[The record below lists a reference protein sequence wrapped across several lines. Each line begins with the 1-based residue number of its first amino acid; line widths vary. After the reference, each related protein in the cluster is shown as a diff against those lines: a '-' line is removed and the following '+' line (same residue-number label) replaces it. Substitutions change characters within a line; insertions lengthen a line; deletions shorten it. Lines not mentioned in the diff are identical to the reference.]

1 MTYPRFR
8 TPPMH
13 RTITLATG
21 VGIAISLAF
30 ASSASAWSLKTH
42 FWIGQQVLNDAL
54 DDGRV
59 ELGGNSYEVAPPIL
73 NALRSNPNQYRMGN
87 LGPDVFPDPIVGQ
100 MTTHPGVTNGW
111 QTDDWLRKLVG
122 RASSPTD
129 IAFSYGFVA
138 HAAGDIFAH
147 SYVNAL
153 AGDIF
158 LLTDGERDVERRHFL
173 LEKYIESLTPA
184 PLDAAGNTID
194 LEASL
199 GTPAEFLRDTL
210 ILDEDVATQN
220 FKADQTGAHLTAM
233 YEVRNGVRLARQETQ
248 NLIESITTFG
258 ADRFKEQAK
267 LQIDLATGKAA
278 LDAAEASLS
287 AAEKLLAVKKSAT
300 DAALGALDAANRLI
314 HDYPELLTFQEKLL
328 AEQLKAAADAV
339 NFAAQTAANIA
350 NQVKELQGKI
360 SDLRGKI
367 GNLACEALLYPP
379 AVEKCKEAVGNLN
392 GEISKLEGDI
402 SGLNAQ
408 VAAANEAA
416 QIAQANVDGTK
427 RTIDDLTKRQEEAVK
442 GVAQGTYQAAVDV
455 ARAEQEAQEK
465 IVAGARKAVD
475 ELRKIQE
482 RIASEL
488 EKVTAIVD
496 EIKKVIDKY
505 NGITFLIDNWLGDID
520 QATAKY
526 IDASHRAG
534 IKMLLSQGNP
544 LSEYTDWYSC
554 YGSVYTAAPI
564 EIGEATCAVKN
575 FIEELNQKFDD
586 AIAGLPEILQWL
598 VFPSRTAQKKV
609 VEKLKPELRKA
620 GLEIVGF
627 LTDKTT
633 SDFLDLLSDPSN
645 ANRDRL
651 NSAYNGD
658 TSGKNLLRFSDV
670 ASVVDADVA
679 LSNSRLD
686 PAAFAALNSAVVL
699 AKLSLLQPDALNQ
712 LIADKVGVAYDS
724 PRYGTPV
731 YPPYAGSFSA
741 LFGAVRSIDGNH
753 QWQAHALPY
762 ARNQA
767 HPASGP
773 GRYNYGHDYWQ
784 NRQMGLRIW
793 VDPYLREK
801 VFLKLF
807 PEGILGSSRNR
818 KDLSWPLYPFPEC
831 PLNPFPSTQSA
842 FTGEILREDRLCVD
856 AANPNIPA
864 AEFET
869 SSPEEYATSYL
880 QCGTVESG
888 FKYWTFIASYKT
900 EQGAQR
906 YARLVE
912 ARYADLKTA
921 LWRPVGAQGHWGVL
935 LAACTTKDKAVA
947 AMALSLRRG
956 IASDTFVWMSDNPIW
971 SDRAVV
977 TLAGAPR

>member
-1 MTYPRFR
+1 
-8 TPPMH
+8 MH
-13 RTITLATG
+13 HAITIAA
-21 VGIAISLAF
+21 VGIAGSLAC
-30 ASSASAWSLKTH
+30 SSPTLAWSLKTH

-59 ELGGNSYEVAPPIL
+59 ELGGNSYEVAPSVL

-111 QTDDWLRKLVG
+111 QTDDWLRLLVG
-122 RASSPTD
+122 RASSPSD
-129 IAFSYGFVA
+129 LAFAYGFVA
-138 HAAGDIFAH
+138 HAAADIFAH

-184 PLDAAGNTID
+184 PLDTAGNAID

-199 GTPAEFLRDTL
+199 GTPSEFLRDSL
-210 ILDEDVATQN
+210 ILNEGVATQN

-233 YEVRNGVRLARQETQ
+233 YHVRNGVRIARQETQ
-248 NLIESITTFG
+248 NLIEKITTFG

-267 LQIDLATGKAA
+267 LQIDLATGKQA
-278 LDAAEASLS
+278 LDAAEASLR
-287 AAEKLLAVKKSAT
+287 ATEDLLAIKKSAT
-300 DAALGALDAANRLI
+300 DAAVGALAAANKLI
-314 HDYPELLTFQEKLL
+314 QDYPELLTFQEKLL

-339 NFAAQTAANIA
+339 NSAAQTAAHAA
-350 NQVKELQGKI
+350 NEIKQLQDRIG
-360 SDLRGKI
+360 DLRGGI
-367 GNLACEALLYPP
+367 ADLACNLLVYPP
-379 AVEKCKEAVGNLN
+379 AVKECKEKVGKLN
-392 GEISKLEGDI
+392 EQISKLEGDI

-408 VAAANEAA
+408 VAAANKAA
-416 QIAQANVDGTK
+416 EIAQANVDGTK
-427 RTIDDLTKRQEEAVK
+427 RTIDDLKKRHEEAVK
-442 GVAQGTYQAAVDV
+442 GIAQGTYQAAVDA
-455 ARAEQEAQEK
+455 ARAEQEAQER
-465 IVAGARKAVD
+465 IVGAARKAVE
-475 ELRKIQE
+475 ELRRQQE

-488 EKVTAIVD
+488 NKVSAIVD
-496 EIKKVIDKY
+496 EIKKAIDKY
-505 NGITFLIDNWLGDID
+505 NGVIFLIDNWLGDID

-534 IKMLLSQGNP
+534 IKILLSEGNP

-554 YGSVYTAAPI
+554 YGSVYTAAPV
-564 EIGEATCAVKN
+564 EFGEATCAVKN

-586 AIAGLPEILQWL
+586 AIAELPEILQWL

-633 SDFLDLLSDPSN
+633 SDFLDLLSDPKN
-645 ANRDRL
+645 ASRDRL
-651 NSAYNGD
+651 NGAYSHD
-658 TSGKNLLRFSDV
+658 TSGKKLLRFSDV
-670 ASVVDADVA
+670 ASVVDADVG
-679 LSNSRLD
+679 LSENRLD
-686 PAAFAALNSAVVL
+686 PSAFAALQSAVVL

-712 LIADKVGVAYDS
+712 LMADKVGPGYVS
-724 PRYGTPV
+724 PRYGAPV
-731 YPPYAGSFSA
+731 YPPHAGNFSI

-767 HPASGP
+767 RPSSGP
-773 GRYNYGHDYWQ
+773 GRYNYGHDYWK

-807 PEGILGSSRNR
+807 PKGILGSSRTRN
-818 KDLSWPLYPFPEC
+818 DLSWPLYPFPEC
-831 PLNPFPSTQSA
+831 PLNPFPSTQNS
-842 FTGEILREDRLCVD
+842 FTGEILRQDRLCVD

-880 QCGTVESG
+880 ECGTAGSG
-888 FKYWTFIASYKT
+888 VRYWTFIASYRT
-900 EQGAQR
+900 QQRAQR
-906 YARLVE
+906 FARVVE
-912 ARYADLKTA
+912 ARYPDLKTA
-921 LWRPVGAQGHWGVL
+921 LWRPVRAQGHWGVL
-935 LAACTTKDKAVA
+935 LAACTTQDKAVA
-947 AMALSLRRG
+947 AKALSLRRG
-956 IASDTFVWMSDNPIW
+956 IAADTFVWRSDNPIW
-971 SDRAVV
+971 SDRAVIYI
-977 TLAGAPR
+977 AGAPQ